1 MSFLNAEP
9 QPMAITDLSTGAVV
23 DAGEPLASAP
33 PRIFRGFTPRSLLI
47 PHRLGLIGILLV
59 SIFANFWMLGQN
71 GYGNLYYAAAVKSMG
86 NNWKAFFFVSFDSA
100 GFVSVDKPPVGFWL
114 QVISTKVFGFT
125 PFAVFLP
132 QALAGVLSVLLLYW
146 LVRRHFGVVAGLIA
160 AAALAVSP
168 ISVVTNRNN
177 TIDSTLMLVLLLAA
191 WATFRAIE
199 TDKLRWLVVSGL
211 LIGLGFNIKMMEAYL
226 PIPAFALA
234 YLFSSRKSWVRRIAN
249 LVGAG
254 AVMVA
259 LSFLWVM
266 IVDLIPASLRPWVGS
281 TSDNSELTLALGYN
295 GVQRLLG
302 MGGGI
307 FSGRTGSAPTNGAS
321 GRGFP
326 GGGFAPG
333 AGFGPGAGGPP
344 PNFTGGTPPAFGRNG
359 GTRGPRGRFGAGGR
373 GRFGGGAGMFNT
385 GNPGV
390 LRLFTEPLGGQI
402 VWLLP
407 LALISVVAVAIARP
421 FRPREDRQHQ
431 SLILWGTWLLTTAVF
446 FSVAGFFHQYY
457 LSQMAPAIAAMAGI
471 GIVTMWGQYHAPGWR
486 GWLLPFALVVTAIE
500 QVYIITSTP
509 SWGTWLIPVITIPT
523 MLAAIALIALRLWPN
538 ALTFTWEGLAR
549 VGMDARTLLGRS
561 AVTVGLLAL
570 LAVPTFW
577 SLYPAVTNTV
587 SDLPTAGATTMVG
600 NADPTSQSN
609 SKLISYL
616 EAHQGTATYLVATP
630 SSNAADVIILA
641 TGKSVMALGG
651 FTGSD
656 PILTVSQLKTLINK
670 GEIRYFLLNGGN
682 TRATV
687 SSSGSTADSVIN
699 VGGPDGSSNSTVQWV
714 EQNCS
719 TVPTSEWQSSGATSS
734 QQLYVCTAG

>member
-1 MSFLNAEP
+1 MTFLNAEP

-23 DAGEPLASAP
+23 EADEPLASTS
-33 PRIFRGFTPRSLLI
+33 PRLFTGFTLRSLLI
-47 PHRLGLIGILLV
+47 PHRLGLIGVMLI

-86 NNWKAFFFVSFDSA
+86 NNWKAFFFVSFDA
-100 GFVSVDKPPVGFWL
+100 TGFVTVDKPPVGFWL
-114 QVISTKVFGFT
+114 QVISTKIFGFT

-146 LVRRHFGVVAGLIA
+146 LVRRHFGVIAGLIA
-160 AAALAVSP
+160 AVALAVSP

-226 PIPAFALA
+226 PIPAFTLA
-234 YLFSSRKSWVRRIAN
+234 YLFSSRKSWVRRIAH

-259 LSFLWVM
+259 LSFLWVA

-302 MGGGI
+302 MGGGN
-307 FSGRTGSAPTNGAS
+307 FSGRTGSAPTTGAT
-321 GRGFP
+321 GRVFP
-326 GGGFAPG
+326 GGA
-333 AGFGPGAGGPP
+333 PGAGGPP
-344 PNFTGGTPPAFGRNG
+344 PNFAGGPPPSFGQNG
-359 GTRGPRGRFGAGGR
+359 GARGPRGGFGAGAR
-373 GRFGGGAGMFNT
+373 GGFGGGGGMFNT

-407 LALISVVAVAIARP
+407 LALISIVAVAVARP

-431 SLILWGTWLLTTAVF
+431 SLLLWGTWLLTTTVF
-446 FSVAGFFHQYY
+446 FSIAGFFHQYY
-457 LSQMAPAIAAMAGI
+457 LSQMALAIAAMAGI
-471 GIVTMWGQYHAPGWR
+471 GIVTLWGQFHAPGWR
-486 GWLLPFALVVTAIE
+486 GWLLPFALLVTAIE
-500 QVYIITSTP
+500 QVYIITSNP
-509 SWGTWLIPVITIPT
+509 SWGAWLIPVVMIPT
-523 MLAAIALIALRLWPN
+523 TLAATALVALRLWPN
-538 ALTFTWEGLAR
+538 ALTFAWEGLSR

-577 SLYPAVTNTV
+577 SLEPAVTNTV

-616 EAHQGTATYLVATP
+616 ETHQGTATYLVATP

-641 TGKSVMALGG
+641 TGKPVMALGG

-656 PILTVSQLKTLINK
+656 PILTVTQLKTLISK

-682 TRATV
+682 TRA
-687 SSSGSTADSVIN
+687 SISSGGSASDSVIN

-719 TVPTSEWQSSGATSS
+719 TIPTREWQSAGATSN